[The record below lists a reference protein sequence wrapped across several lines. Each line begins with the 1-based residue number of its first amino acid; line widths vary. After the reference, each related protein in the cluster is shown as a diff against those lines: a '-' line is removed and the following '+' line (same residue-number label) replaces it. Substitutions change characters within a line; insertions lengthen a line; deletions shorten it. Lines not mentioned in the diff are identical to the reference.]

1 MLFRVILYVMVG
13 YFIYRLVQ
21 VAGRIMSSRGGGPAE
36 RPTPPPEPEIQDFK
50 DIKDADFI
58 DITPKERGTESPKG
72 S

>member
-1 MLFRVILYVMVG
+1 MLFRMILYVMVG

-21 VAGRIMSSRGGGPAE
+21 VAGRIMSSGGRHNE
-36 RPTPPPEPEIQDFK
+36 SPTPPPEPHIQDFK

-58 DITPKERGTESPKG
+58 DITPKEGETESPKG

>member
-13 YFIYRLVQ
+13 YFVYRLVQ
-21 VAGRIMSSRGGGPAE
+21 VAGRFMSSGRRPQG
-36 RPTPPPEPEIQDFK
+36 PTPPPEPHVPDFK

-58 DITPKERGTESPKG
+58 DITPKDRGTDSPKG

>member
-1 MLFRVILYVMVG
+1 MLFRVILYVIVG

-21 VAGRIMSSRGGGPAE
+21 VAGRIISSGGRHNE
-36 RPTPPPEPEIQDFK
+36 SPTPPPEPHIRDFK

-58 DITPKERGTESPKG
+58 DITPKEKGSGTPKG

>member
-21 VAGRIMSSRGGGPAE
+21 AAGRIISPGRRPEGPAA
-36 RPTPPPEPEIQDFK
+36 PPEPPLKDFK

-58 DITPKERGTESPKG
+58 DITPKERGTDSPKG

>member
-21 VAGRIMSSRGGGPAE
+21 VAGRIMSPGRRTKS
-36 RPTPPPEPEIQDFK
+36 PTPPPEPHIPDFK

-58 DITPKERGTESPKG
+58 DITPKESGTESPKG

>member
-13 YFIYRLVQ
+13 YFVYRLVQ
-21 VAGRIMSSRGGGPAE
+21 FAGKIISSGRRPQGPTA
-36 RPTPPPEPEIQDFK
+36 PPEPHVPDFK

-58 DITPKERGTESPKG
+58 DITPKDRGTDSPKG